1 MVLLPIR
8 SQQCARRQCPG
19 RPRRSAHKR
28 RFILARKELEHSS
41 PLMIYIFPSA
51 ALCCTVEQFKTG
63 SSNSTT
69 HESIRNFNDW
79 IFVAATRQQST
90 TNVTGVERVYRDLLP
105 DHGNVFFTHGDLTLG
120 NIILSTT
127 IPGSPT
133 KIAGIIDW
141 EQAGWYPE
149 YWEYCKLLYG
159 VEYDHEWRADGWA
172 NRLMKQFED
181 EWFAIAEYSLWRCP

>member
-1 MVLLPIR
+1 M
-8 SQQCARRQCPG
+8 
-19 RPRRSAHKR
+19 
-28 RFILARKELEHSS
+28 
-41 PLMIYIFPSA
+41 
-51 ALCCTVEQFKTG
+51 EQFKTG
-63 SSNSTT
+63 SSKLDY
-69 HESIRNFNDW
+69 ERAPFVSIRDFIDW

-90 TNVTGVERVYRDLLP
+90 KNMTGVERVYRDLLP

-120 NIILSTT
+120 KIILSTT

-159 VEYDHEWRADGWA
+159 VEYGHEWRADGWA